1 MHVVVAINKDVFF
14 ASIITVYE
22 PSPEI
27 FESDFKTKESKMKNR
42 CPLCEGNKTEG
53 TITYTVDLGFGVVV
67 VRGVPA
73 KICTQCGEEW
83 IDASVA
89 RSLETIV
96 LSAKAKHS
104 PVEVVG
110 YH

>member
-1 MHVVVAINKDVFF
+1 MLLLQLIKMY
-14 ASIITVYE
+14 SLL
-22 PSPEI
+22 PSLLFTNLLQKFLSLI
-27 FESDFKTKESKMKNR
+27 LKQKESKMKNR